1 MRKAGNRLILAL
13 LGAALAAGL
22 LTSVFVRPQSAL
34 TASEVCYGTCPA
46 SATELFLS
54 TDFVFYGHE
63 HSLRFDVMVRGERS
77 NHRPTGSILVE
88 SGTKVLCTIHLSF
101 GQGMCS
107 PSSFALL
114 PGLHAIVAHYS
125 GDNNFKPSKSFERTL
140 IVLRHPFFD
149 F

>member
-22 LTSVFVRPQSAL
+22 LTSAFVRPQSAL

-46 SATELFLS
+46 SVTELFLS

-63 HSLRFDVMVRGERS
+63 HSVVFDVMVRGERDTG
-77 NHRPTGSILVE
+77 RPTGQVVVE
-88 SGTKVLCTIHLSF
+88 SGKTILCTIRLAF
-101 GQGMCS
+101 GRGMCS
-107 PSSFALL
+107 PSARALK

-125 GDNNFKPSKSFERTL
+125 GPNFRSSSSFERTL

>member
-1 MRKAGNRLILAL
+1 MLKAGNRLILAL

-34 TASEVCYGTCPA
+34 TASEVCYGSCPA
-46 SATELFLS
+46 SVTELFLS

-63 HSLRFDVMVRGERS
+63 HSLHFDVRVRGEHDRGVPS
-77 NHRPTGSILVE
+77 GQVVVE
-88 SGTKVLCTIHLSF
+88 SGKKILCTIHLSD

-107 PSSFALL
+107 PSSRALK

-125 GDNNFKPSKSFERTL
+125 GPNFRSSTSFERTL
-140 IVLRHPFFD
+140 IVLRHEVFF